1 MVQIMTKKE
10 NNSAEENL
18 KVELYILSEKLKTQ
32 EDEFNYA
39 EDDDIIDAL
48 IYEQKAL
55 QSRFACLMKRA
66 RELKLEV
73 DIFDR
78 FAINAEME

>member
-1 MVQIMTKKE
+1 MTKKE

>member
-1 MVQIMTKKE
+1 MAKKE
-10 NNSAEENL
+10 INSAEENL
-18 KVELYILSEKLKTQ
+18 KVELYILSEKLKSQ
-32 EDEFNYA
+32 EDEFNFA

-55 QSRFACLMKRA
+55 QSRFARLMKQA
-66 RELKLEV
+66 REMKLEV